1 MNVVETEAIRR
12 RWTAARDA
20 SVTSALLTSIGDR
33 CAHLTVLPCDPVA
46 SVISEFDDETR
57 EWWGNQ
63 TSAAPF
69 GAQLPFEIDTSTATH
84 LVRARRRGE
93 AWNTVLALGRD
104 GSVVAGSSVPS
115 YEVGGD
121 FNGPQRCFRLR
132 WLAGLTWIVVA
143 TAAASIERF
152 GTEGPFQFALRL
164 EDTRGAELGDV
175 GDGWRE
181 PGRGLYDTTGCS
193 TDAVEIV
200 HEVASWP
207 TAADEA
213 QEFVHRV
220 GGNIEDAFGWG
231 QRRFLSRTGD
241 REGSLDLRHWRL

>member
-1 MNVVETEAIRR
+1 MNVVDTEAIRR
-12 RWTAARDA
+12 RWTAAREV
-20 SVTSALLTSIGDR
+20 SMSNALLTSVGDR
-33 CAHLTVLPCDPVA
+33 CVHITVLPFDPAA

-63 TSAAPF
+63 TGVAPF

-93 AWNTVLALGRD
+93 RWESVLALGRD
-104 GSVVAGSSVPS
+104 GSVVTGSSVPS
-115 YEVGGD
+115 YEVGGGFD
-121 FNGPQRCFRLR
+121 GSRRCFRLR
-132 WLAGLTWIVVA
+132 WLVGLTWIVVA

-152 GTEGPFQFALRL
+152 GAEGPFQFTLRL
-164 EDTRGAELGDV
+164 EATRGAELGDV

-181 PGRGLYDTTGCS
+181 PGRGLYDTTGCG
-193 TDAVEIV
+193 TETVEIV
-200 HEVASWP
+200 HELTSWP

-213 QEFVHRV
+213 EEFVHRV

-241 REGSLDLRHWRL
+241 REGSLDLRDWRL